1 MAFSPGQY
9 ITAQRLN
16 RLQPKT
22 YWAAASGTLGPNV
35 TGDVPGCSIPITVE
49 TDGATA
55 DFVWF
60 YAAYA
65 GAVAPTA
72 ISSCKAM
79 WDVNS
84 SPVVA
89 VADIRTA
96 SEKVTA
102 GQTWQ
107 TAIGT
112 AGTYTFKL
120 NAVAPPNIT
129 VQVYSAIRV
138 VISEVV

>member
-1 MAFSPGQY
+1 MSFSPGQF

-22 YWAAASGTLGPNV
+22 YWAAASSTIGPNV
-35 TGDVPGCSIPITVE
+35 TADIPGCSISITVE
-49 TDGATA
+49 TNGASA
-55 DFVWF
+55 DFTWF

-65 GAVAPTA
+65 GAVAATS

-89 VADIRTA
+89 VSDMRTA
-96 SEKVTA
+96 NEKVTP
-102 GQTWQ
+102 GQTWL
-107 TAIGT
+107 TSIGT

-129 VQVYSAIRV
+129 VQVYSTIRV
-138 VISEVV
+138 IISEVV